1 MSDTVRIADIRVIL
15 TAPAGCTL
23 VIVRVDTTEPGLYG
37 LGCATFTQRAL
48 AVKTGVEEYL
58 KPLLLGRDV
67 DRIEDIWQTSYVHSY
82 WRNGPVLNNGI
93 SGVDMALWDI
103 KGKRAGMPVYQL
115 LGGKCREAAAV
126 YRHADGSSPTEVED
140 HVRRLMAE
148 GYHYIRAQMGG
159 YGGRPGDLRSP
170 EGAQPGAYYDAA
182 AYARSVPRLFEH
194 LRATIGFDVELLH
207 DVHERLWPTD
217 AIVLAKALE
226 PYRLFFLEDP
236 LAPEDLEYF
245 QAIKAQCATPIAMG
259 ELFNSPREW
268 TPLIAGRLIDWHNQV
283 MAENK
288 ARTAPGNG
296 FEPPYTTLHVGVVN
310 GGTAVNITA
319 ENCMFTHEVRC
330 VPGESFESYEQR
342 YRAEVAALEAQMQ
355 AIAPE
360 TGIDFVVTSDTP
372 AMGPEENGA
381 AEELCRRLTG
391 DNGRHVVAYGTEG
404 GLFQRAGW
412 STVVCGP
419 GDIAQ
424 AHQPDEFITLDQLEA
439 GTQFVRKLIADLA
452 R

>member
-1 MSDTVRIADIRVIL
+1 MTPKEMLAR
-15 TAPAGCTL
+15 L
-23 VIVRVDTTEPGLYG
+23 VSFNTES
-37 LGCATFTQRAL
+37 QRSNLELIHFCRDYL
-48 AVKTGVEEYL
+48 ASLGVESTL
-58 KPLLLGRDV
+58 AF
-67 DRIEDIWQTSYVHSY
+67 
-82 WRNGPVLNNGI
+82 N
-93 SGVDMALWDI
+93 
-103 KGKRAGMPVYQL
+103 
-115 LGGKCREAAAV
+115 
-126 YRHADGSSPTEVED
+126 
-140 HVRRLMAE
+140 AE
-148 GYHYIRAQMGG
+148 GDKANLY
-159 YGGRPGDLRSP
+159 
-170 EGAQPGAYYDAA
+170 
-182 AYARSVPRLFEH
+182 
-194 LRATIGFDVELLH
+194 ATIGPKVEGGVILSGHTDVVPVAGQDWSSDPWTLT
-207 DVHERLWPTD
+207 ERDGKLFGRGTCDMKGFD
-217 AIVLAKALE
+217 AIALALVPEMLAAPLKRPVHIALSYDEEVGCQGARVMIAAMAKEGLKPSAVVVGE
-226 PYRLFFLEDP
+226 PSMMQVVTGHKGGLRMKTTVRGHAVHSSRVDVGVP
-236 LAPEDLEYF
+236 AV
-245 QAIKAQCATPIAMG
+245 M
-259 ELFNSPREW
+259 
-268 TPLIAGRLIDWHNQV
+268 IAGRLIDWHNQV

-319 ENCMFTHEVRC
+319 EHCMFTHEVRC
-330 VPGESFESYEQR
+330 IPGESFETYEQR
-342 YRAEVAALEAQMQ
+342 YRAEVVALEAQMQ

-424 AHQPDEFITLDQLEA
+424 AHQPDEFITVAQLDV
-439 GTQFVRKLIADLA
+439 GTQFVRKLIAELS

>member
-1 MSDTVRIADIRVIL
+1 MTMTPKEMLAR
-15 TAPAGCTL
+15 L
-23 VIVRVDTTEPGLYG
+23 VSFNTES
-37 LGCATFTQRAL
+37 QRSNLKLIHFCRDYL
-48 AVKTGVEEYL
+48 ASLGVESTL
-58 KPLLLGRDV
+58 AF
-67 DRIEDIWQTSYVHSY
+67 
-82 WRNGPVLNNGI
+82 N
-93 SGVDMALWDI
+93 
-103 KGKRAGMPVYQL
+103 
-115 LGGKCREAAAV
+115 
-126 YRHADGSSPTEVED
+126 
-140 HVRRLMAE
+140 AE
-148 GYHYIRAQMGG
+148 GDKANLY
-159 YGGRPGDLRSP
+159 
-170 EGAQPGAYYDAA
+170 
-182 AYARSVPRLFEH
+182 
-194 LRATIGFDVELLH
+194 ATIGPKVEGGVILSGHTDVVPVAGQDWSSDPWTLT
-207 DVHERLWPTD
+207 ERDGKLFGRGTCDMKGFD
-217 AIVLAKALE
+217 AIALALVPEMLAAPLKRPVHIALSYDEEVGCQGARVMIAAMAKEGLKPSAVVVGE
-226 PYRLFFLEDP
+226 PSMMQVVTGHKGGLRMKTTVRGHAVHSSRVDVGVP
-236 LAPEDLEYF
+236 AV
-245 QAIKAQCATPIAMG
+245 M
-259 ELFNSPREW
+259 
-268 TPLIAGRLIDWHNQV
+268 IAGRLIDWHNQV

-319 ENCMFTHEVRC
+319 EHCMFTHEVRC
-330 VPGESFESYEQR
+330 IPGESFETYEQR

-424 AHQPDEFITLDQLEA
+424 AHQPDEFITVAQLDA
-439 GTQFVRKLIADLA
+439 GTQFVRKLIAELS

>member
-1 MSDTVRIADIRVIL
+1 MTPKEMLAR
-15 TAPAGCTL
+15 L
-23 VIVRVDTTEPGLYG
+23 VSFNTES
-37 LGCATFTQRAL
+37 QRSNLELIHFCRDYL
-48 AVKTGVEEYL
+48 ASLGVESTL
-58 KPLLLGRDV
+58 AF
-67 DRIEDIWQTSYVHSY
+67 
-82 WRNGPVLNNGI
+82 N
-93 SGVDMALWDI
+93 
-103 KGKRAGMPVYQL
+103 
-115 LGGKCREAAAV
+115 
-126 YRHADGSSPTEVED
+126 
-140 HVRRLMAE
+140 AE
-148 GYHYIRAQMGG
+148 GDKANLY
-159 YGGRPGDLRSP
+159 
-170 EGAQPGAYYDAA
+170 
-182 AYARSVPRLFEH
+182 
-194 LRATIGFDVELLH
+194 ATIGPKVEGGVILSGHTDVVPVAGQDWSSDPWTLT
-207 DVHERLWPTD
+207 ERDGKLFGRGTCDMKGFD
-217 AIVLAKALE
+217 AIALALVPEMLAAPLKRPVHIALSYDEEVGCQGARVMIAAMAKEGVKPSAVVVGE
-226 PYRLFFLEDP
+226 PSMMQVVTGHKGGLRMKTTVRGHAVHSSRVDVGVP
-236 LAPEDLEYF
+236 AV
-245 QAIKAQCATPIAMG
+245 M
-259 ELFNSPREW
+259 
-268 TPLIAGRLIDWHNQV
+268 IAGRLIDWHNQV

-319 ENCMFTHEVRC
+319 EHCMFTHEVRC
-330 VPGESFESYEQR
+330 IPGESFETYEQR
-342 YRAEVAALEAQMQ
+342 YRAEVVALEAQMQ

-424 AHQPDEFITLDQLEA
+424 AHQPDEFITVAQLDA
-439 GTQFVRKLIADLA
+439 GTQFVRKLIAELS

>member
-1 MSDTVRIADIRVIL
+1 MTPKEMLARLVSFNTESQRSNLELIDFCRDYLAGLRL
-15 TAPAGCTL
+15 APSPDGQKAN
-23 VIVRVDTTEPGLYG
+23 LY
-37 LGCATFTQRAL
+37 
-48 AVKTGVEEYL
+48 
-58 KPLLLGRDV
+58 
-67 DRIEDIWQTSYVHSY
+67 
-82 WRNGPVLNNGI
+82 
-93 SGVDMALWDI
+93 
-103 KGKRAGMPVYQL
+103 
-115 LGGKCREAAAV
+115 
-126 YRHADGSSPTEVED
+126 
-140 HVRRLMAE
+140 
-148 GYHYIRAQMGG
+148 
-159 YGGRPGDLRSP
+159 
-170 EGAQPGAYYDAA
+170 
-182 AYARSVPRLFEH
+182 
-194 LRATIGFDVELLH
+194 ATIGPKLDGGVVLSGHTDVVPVAGQDWSSDPWTLT
-207 DVHERLWPTD
+207 ERDGKLYGRGTCDMKGFD
-217 AIVLAKALE
+217 AIALALVPEMLAAPLKRPIHIALSYDEEVGCQGARVMIDAMTKDGLKPSAVIVGE
-226 PYRLFFLEDP
+226 PSMMHVVTGHKGGMRMRTTVRGHAVHSSRVDVGVP
-236 LAPEDLEYF
+236 AV
-245 QAIKAQCATPIAMG
+245 M
-259 ELFNSPREW
+259 
-268 TPLIAGRLIDWHNQV
+268 IAGRLIDWHNQV

-319 ENCMFTHEVRC
+319 EHCMFTHEVRC
-330 VPGESFESYEQR
+330 IPGESFESYEQR

-355 AIAPE
+355 SIAPE

-372 AMGPEENGA
+372 AMGPEQNGA

-424 AHQPDEFITLDQLEA
+424 AHQPDEFITLAQLEA

>member
-1 MSDTVRIADIRVIL
+1 MTPKEMLAR
-15 TAPAGCTL
+15 L
-23 VIVRVDTTEPGLYG
+23 VSFNTES
-37 LGCATFTQRAL
+37 QRSNLELIHFCRDYL
-48 AVKTGVEEYL
+48 ASLGVES
-58 KPLLLGRDV
+58 PLAF
-67 DRIEDIWQTSYVHSY
+67 
-82 WRNGPVLNNGI
+82 N
-93 SGVDMALWDI
+93 
-103 KGKRAGMPVYQL
+103 
-115 LGGKCREAAAV
+115 
-126 YRHADGSSPTEVED
+126 
-140 HVRRLMAE
+140 AE
-148 GYHYIRAQMGG
+148 GDKANLY
-159 YGGRPGDLRSP
+159 
-170 EGAQPGAYYDAA
+170 
-182 AYARSVPRLFEH
+182 
-194 LRATIGFDVELLH
+194 ATIGPKVEGGVILSGHTDVVPVAGQDWSSDPWTLT
-207 DVHERLWPTD
+207 ERDGKLFGRGTCDMKGFD
-217 AIVLAKALE
+217 AIGLALVPEMLAAPLKRPVHIALSYDEEVGCQGARVMIAAMAKEGLKPSAVVVGE
-226 PYRLFFLEDP
+226 PSMMQVVTGHKGGLRMKTTVRGHAVHSSRVDVGVP
-236 LAPEDLEYF
+236 AV
-245 QAIKAQCATPIAMG
+245 M
-259 ELFNSPREW
+259 
-268 TPLIAGRLIDWHNQV
+268 IAGRLIDWHNQV

-319 ENCMFTHEVRC
+319 EHCMFTHEVRC
-330 VPGESFESYEQR
+330 IPGESFETYEQR
-342 YRAEVAALEAQMQ
+342 YRAEVVALEAQMQ

-424 AHQPDEFITLDQLEA
+424 AHQPDEFITVAQLDA
-439 GTQFVRKLIADLA
+439 GTQFVRKLIAELS